1 MKTFDIISDEVRK
14 LFDEL
19 KKENANYNGKVSLL
33 KGNRKIIIRLDGNN
47 YYVKYL
53 TNKNEN
59 KFGEFIIIFES
70 DKKDNNNNKN
80 NILKHLLK
88 ANIYHWMEEI
98 EFSIKYKGI

>member
-1 MKTFDIISDEVRK
+1 
-14 LFDEL
+14 
-19 KKENANYNGKVSLL
+19 
-33 KGNRKIIIRLDGNN
+33 
-47 YYVKYL
+47 L

-98 EFSIKYKGI
+98 EFSIKCKGI